1 MQRFCIPL
9 HLLYGFRFI
18 GFNGRGWLGSRAIL
32 LMARFSGHPLVVLP
46 HYFLN
51 QFQAGFSIITFNGF
65 AFKPH
70 FLV

>member
-32 LMARFSGHPLVVLP
+32 LLFLP

-51 QFQAGFSIITFNGF
+51 QFQSGFSKITFNCF
-65 AFKPH
+65 AF
-70 FLV
+70 

>member
-32 LMARFSGHPLVVLP
+32 LLFYHTTSWINSSPGSP
-46 HYFLN
+46 
-51 QFQAGFSIITFNGF
+51 
-65 AFKPH
+65 K
-70 FLV
+70 